1 PLIQWVRSN
10 HEWESG
16 SFCIAM
22 AGFSSGRGEERLGST
37 GSGTWALPG
46 GKLEYQ
52 ESFEACAAREL
63 EEETGV
69 VATKFTFAY
78 AVNSVLRDGGGHW
91 VTIFMEADCPQ
102 DCEPANLEPDKCQ
115 GWEWVPFNAIPQPIF
130 HPLACLLDS
139 PFQLRIQGIS
149 AMASGEE
156 SRATRV
162 WLQKQFR
169 TSGLQ
174 LDPGALSYLV
184 DAVQGLHD
192 PEEYIHRIMD
202 EASAGAQRR
211 LTLESLE
218 GLVRRLDGARAQ
230 TSGTQVIPA
239 FQTPVLEYD
248 PIRKQ
253 FHASPAPPRLFP
265 EAKSKIALY
274 VNRYHLVHQR
284 LRRNRLFRPT
294 HWAGVAGA
302 QGQECEVG
310 WSERVGSRHAG
321 GQHVLGCAR
330 AGVPA
335 LGAPGASQDRRV
347 LLEPAR
353 ALCMAPPPPPSST
366 RQLTE
371 LKALLGLVGQSKYVL
386 GFLSQPREGEY
397 ALEDLSARLP
407 LDIQDAERTPG
418 LFTENSIVVAE
429 GQLQP
434 SGRFKAVALGM
445 PPPESRAASIEAL
458 QARLLWE
465 KEERGLTPCGTLP
478 SNQHTARQA
487 FALLRPASKHH
498 LITPLQGL
506 VTFGGSEPDAKEA
519 AAWDASHPDDATLL
533 LSDVWLDDACAMA
546 NLEALLATLAEAD
559 ASSQPPPSLIVLC
572 GDFLSP
578 AGRRAVEKSTLVLV
592 PGPEDVG
599 LGRALPHPGLPRA
612 VLQGLLS
619 AAPNTIVGSNP
630 CRLRHGSCEL
640 VVLRSNLQCLLRGT
654 AVVPPM
660 PGSTPFQH
668 AVASVAQQS
677 HLCPVPLEV
686 QPIHWE
692 HDRALWLYPLPHALF
707 LADSAPAGHH
717 VYDSCV
723 SLNPG
728 SLVQG
733 TYCSFNPVTRLG
745 KVCSVQGKG
754 EWQSQEAAVE
764 MD

>member
-1 PLIQWVRSN
+1 
-10 HEWESG
+10 
-16 SFCIAM
+16 
-22 AGFSSGRGEERLGST
+22 
-37 GSGTWALPG
+37 
-46 GKLEYQ
+46 
-52 ESFEACAAREL
+52 
-63 EEETGV
+63 
-69 VATKFTFAY
+69 
-78 AVNSVLRDGGGHW
+78 
-91 VTIFMEADCPQ
+91 
-102 DCEPANLEPDKCQ
+102 
-115 GWEWVPFNAIPQPIF
+115 
-130 HPLACLLDS
+130 
-139 PFQLRIQGIS
+139 
-149 AMASGEE
+149 MASGEE

-458 QARLLWE
+458 Q
-465 KEERGLTPCGTLP
+465 
-478 SNQHTARQA
+478 
-487 FALLRPASKHH
+487 
-498 LITPLQGL
+498 GL

-578 AGRRAVEKSTLVLV
+578 AGRRAVVGGGAAKTSAAGGAGGGLMGECRRAFDGLGRLLAQFPAVQEKSTLVLV

-733 TYCSFNPVTRLG
+733 TYCSFNPFTRLG

>member
-1 PLIQWVRSN
+1 
-10 HEWESG
+10 
-16 SFCIAM
+16 
-22 AGFSSGRGEERLGST
+22 
-37 GSGTWALPG
+37 
-46 GKLEYQ
+46 
-52 ESFEACAAREL
+52 
-63 EEETGV
+63 
-69 VATKFTFAY
+69 
-78 AVNSVLRDGGGHW
+78 
-91 VTIFMEADCPQ
+91 
-102 DCEPANLEPDKCQ
+102 
-115 GWEWVPFNAIPQPIF
+115 
-130 HPLACLLDS
+130 
-139 PFQLRIQGIS
+139 
-149 AMASGEE
+149 MASGEE

-302 QGQECEVG
+302 QGQECE
-310 WSERVGSRHAG
+310 
-321 GQHVLGCAR
+321 
-330 AGVPA
+330 
-335 LGAPGASQDRRV
+335 
-347 LLEPAR
+347 
-353 ALCMAPPPPPSST
+353 
-366 RQLTE
+366 LTE

-458 QARLLWE
+458 Q
-465 KEERGLTPCGTLP
+465 
-478 SNQHTARQA
+478 
-487 FALLRPASKHH
+487 
-498 LITPLQGL
+498 GL

-578 AGRRAVEKSTLVLV
+578 AGRRAVVGGGAAKTSAAGGAGGGLMGECRRAFDGLGRLLAQFPAVQEKSTLVLV

-733 TYCSFNPVTRLG
+733 TYCSFNPFTRLG

>member
-1 PLIQWVRSN
+1 MLDLLARS
-10 HEWESG
+10 
-16 SFCIAM
+16 A
-22 AGFSSGRGEERLGST
+22 ARGLPP
-37 GSGTWALPG
+37 ALP
-46 GKLEYQ
+46 
-52 ESFEACAAREL
+52 SCII
-63 EEETGV
+63 TP
-69 VATKFTFAY
+69 
-78 AVNSVLRDGGGHW
+78 
-91 VTIFMEADCPQ
+91 PQ
-102 DCEPANLEPDKCQ
+102 
-115 GWEWVPFNAIPQPIF
+115 
-130 HPLACLLDS
+130 
-139 PFQLRIQGIS
+139 
-149 AMASGEE
+149 
-156 SRATRV
+156 
-162 WLQKQFR
+162 
-169 TSGLQ
+169 
-174 LDPGALSYLV
+174 
-184 DAVQGLHD
+184 
-192 PEEYIHRIMD
+192 
-202 EASAGAQRR
+202 
-211 LTLESLE
+211 
-218 GLVRRLDGARAQ
+218 
-230 TSGTQVIPA
+230 
-239 FQTPVLEYD
+239 
-248 PIRKQ
+248 
-253 FHASPAPPRLFP
+253 
-265 EAKSKIALY
+265 SKIALY

-302 QGQECEVG
+302 QGQECE
-310 WSERVGSRHAG
+310 
-321 GQHVLGCAR
+321 
-330 AGVPA
+330 
-335 LGAPGASQDRRV
+335 
-347 LLEPAR
+347 
-353 ALCMAPPPPPSST
+353 
-366 RQLTE
+366 LTE

-458 QARLLWE
+458 Q
-465 KEERGLTPCGTLP
+465 
-478 SNQHTARQA
+478 
-487 FALLRPASKHH
+487 
-498 LITPLQGL
+498 GL

-578 AGRRAVEKSTLVLV
+578 AGRRAVVGGGAAKTSAAGGAGGGLMGECRRAFDGLGRLLAQFPAVQEKSTLVLV

-733 TYCSFNPVTRLG
+733 TYCSFNPFTRLG

>member
-1 PLIQWVRSN
+1 
-10 HEWESG
+10 
-16 SFCIAM
+16 
-22 AGFSSGRGEERLGST
+22 
-37 GSGTWALPG
+37 
-46 GKLEYQ
+46 
-52 ESFEACAAREL
+52 
-63 EEETGV
+63 
-69 VATKFTFAY
+69 
-78 AVNSVLRDGGGHW
+78 
-91 VTIFMEADCPQ
+91 
-102 DCEPANLEPDKCQ
+102 
-115 GWEWVPFNAIPQPIF
+115 
-130 HPLACLLDS
+130 
-139 PFQLRIQGIS
+139 
-149 AMASGEE
+149 MASGEE

-302 QGQECEVG
+302 QGQECE
-310 WSERVGSRHAG
+310 
-321 GQHVLGCAR
+321 
-330 AGVPA
+330 
-335 LGAPGASQDRRV
+335 
-347 LLEPAR
+347 
-353 ALCMAPPPPPSST
+353 
-366 RQLTE
+366 LTE

-434 SGRFKAVALGM
+434 SGRFKAVALGTA
-445 PPPESRAASIEAL
+445 PP
-458 QARLLWE
+458 
-465 KEERGLTPCGTLP
+465 G
-478 SNQHTARQA
+478 
-487 FALLRPASKHH
+487 
-498 LITPLQGL
+498 GL